1 MVYVAVRTSHWF
13 PPYPFYLLSKST
25 FLLRALMFWCCVY
38 ALCACITSLYLAV
51 VCVRALSDNHC
62 SYRLNSEHRLQPQ
75 QRYGR
80 ISGECNRTPVPAAE
94 GNCHGSCSHKLHVA
108 FCQKAAFAL
117 SVASCLHY
125 ITNYLLLVIFVSGA
139 KQTSA
144 LAVYL
149 TAVSESMFFR
159 NVFLL
164 VGKISCFFCC

>member
-1 MVYVAVRTSHWF
+1 MYTH
-13 PPYPFYLLSKST
+13 
-25 FLLRALMFWCCVY
+25 CVHVH
-38 ALCACITSLYLAV
+38 LTVPGSG
-51 VCVRALSDNHC
+51 VCQSPSDNHC
-62 SYRLNSEHRLQPQ
+62 SYRLDSEHGLQPQ

-117 SVASCLHY
+117 SVVSHLHY

-159 NVFLL
+159 NIFLL